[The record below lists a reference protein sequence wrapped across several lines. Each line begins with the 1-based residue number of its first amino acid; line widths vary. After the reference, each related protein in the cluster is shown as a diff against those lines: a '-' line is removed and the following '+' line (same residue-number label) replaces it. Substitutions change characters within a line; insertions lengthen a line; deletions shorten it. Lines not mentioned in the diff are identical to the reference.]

1 MAIKLEKVV
10 EKFYLGLEEGKILGR
25 KCPEC
30 GAVEF
35 PPVYACN
42 TCGNLETEWYEI
54 SGKGVMKSIV
64 LPAAL
69 SSKPEYENLGRR
81 NFAYGEVELEEG
93 TLVNAVV
100 RGISKKKRKEI
111 MDAGK
116 LPVPVKAAI
125 FQREGGFKTVVFDLV
140 EEE

>member
-10 EKFYLGLEEGKILGR
+10 EKFYESLEEGHIMGR
-25 KCPEC
+25 KCPAC

-54 SGKGVMKSIV
+54 SGNATMHSIV

-69 SSKPEYENLGRR
+69 SSKPEYDNLGKR
-81 NFAYGEVELEEG
+81 NFAYGEVVLEEG
-93 TLVNAVV
+93 ARLNAVV

-111 MDAGK
+111 LESGK

-125 FQREGGFKTVVFDLV
+125 FEREGGFKTVVFDLV
-140 EEE
+140 EE

>member
-10 EKFYLGLEEGKILGR
+10 ETFYENLEQGRIMGR
-25 KCPEC
+25 KCPAC

-42 TCGNLETEWYEI
+42 SCGDLETEWYEI
-54 SGKGVMKSIV
+54 SGNAKMHSIV

-69 SSKPEYENLGRR
+69 SSKPEYDNLGKR
-81 NFAYGEVELEEG
+81 NFAYGEIELEEG
-93 TLVNAVV
+93 ARVNGVV
-100 RGISKKKRKEI
+100 RGINKKKRKEI
-111 MDAGK
+111 LDAGK

>member
-30 GAVEF
+30 GNVEF

-42 TCGNLETEWYEI
+42 ACGSYETEWYEI
-54 SGKGVMKSIV
+54 SGTAKLHSIV

-69 SSKPEYENLGRR
+69 SSKPEYKKMGK
-81 NFAYGEVELEEG
+81 FAYGEVELEEG
-93 TLVNAVV
+93 TRLNAVV
-100 RGISKKKRKEI
+100 RGISKKNRAELTE
-111 MDAGK
+111 K
-116 LPVPVKAAI
+116 LPLNIHASI
-125 FQREGGFKTVVFDLV
+125 IERDGGFKTVVFDLD
-140 EEE
+140 EEQ

>member
-30 GAVEF
+30 GNVEF

-42 TCGNLETEWYEI
+42 ACGSYETEWYEI
-54 SGKGVMKSIV
+54 SGKAKLHSIV

-69 SSKPEYENLGRR
+69 SSKPEY
-81 NFAYGEVELEEG
+81 
-93 TLVNAVV
+93 
-100 RGISKKKRKEI
+100 KK
-111 MDAGK
+111 MGK
-116 LPVPVKAAI
+116 C
-125 FQREGGFKTVVFDLV
+125 RTVCDKWK
-140 EEE
+140 